1 MAENGLGY
9 GARHDRALARRL
21 RAAAP
26 AFVCA
31 LAFLLTVPNALRPA
45 HAEFDDGAVTDRLD
59 EKAEIF
65 RRWVPLALRGD
76 ALAQFR
82 LGRAY
87 VTGRTEPEDFVEA
100 ARWLRKAATVGTMKN
115 KRPQDWST
123 KEKWQAVVEA
133 EGLCDEELGAFLR
146 RKGLHR
152 AHLERWRAAMQSAL
166 GSGTTS
172 STKRSPEARRVREL
186 EKELRRKDKALAEA
200 SALLV
205 LKKKAQAI
213 WGDEDDD
220 TIPRNG
226 K

>member
-1 MAENGLGY
+1 MEYSEQFKSKMVQKLAMPGGPS
-9 GARHDRALARRL
+9 ATALAKE
-21 RAAAP
+21 
-26 AFVCA
+26 
-31 LAFLLTVPNALRPA
+31 TGVPQSTLS
-45 HAEFDDGAVTDRLD
+45 
-59 EKAEIF
+59 
-65 RRWVPLALRGD
+65 
-76 ALAQFR
+76 
-82 LGRAY
+82 
-87 VTGRTEPEDFVEA
+87 
-100 ARWLRKAATVGTMKN
+100 RWLRKAGTVGSMKN

-123 KEKWQAVVEA
+123 EEKWQAVLEA
-133 EGLCDEELGAFLR
+133 EGLSGEELGAFLR
-146 RKGLHR
+146 RKGLYR

-166 GSGTTS
+166 GSETKS
-172 STKRSPEARRVREL
+172 SKKRSPEARRVREL